1 MSGDRPTWPMI
12 WPWSDGKGNRMHW
25 RDALNSRRF
34 SVTYLLIIALLFA
47 LFGLGS
53 RTCPI
58 PSDAVICDF
67 VMRPYNLF
75 EAPHVFVFTLFSSF
89 WFHNNPD
96 HILLT
101 AALIVVFLQTAEVRI
116 GAKRTVIAVFGIH
129 ALVVVIMTLYL
140 YVGDY
145 LNPGTDWYEF
155 GLRGRNYMG
164 GSVGLFGVS
173 GVLFSQ
179 IKRPIAGALFYF
191 GFEFWN
197 AYIYEGA
204 ALYVSMGHV
213 TAFTLGFALG
223 RCWLH
228 RDGKRFKATEFN

>member
-1 MSGDRPTWPMI
+1 
-12 WPWSDGKGNRMHW
+12 
-25 RDALNSRRF
+25 
-34 SVTYLLIIALLFA
+34 
-47 LFGLGS
+47 
-53 RTCPI
+53 
-58 PSDAVICDF
+58 
-67 VMRPYNLF
+67 MRPYNLF
-75 EAPHVFVFTLFSSF
+75 EAPHIFVFTLFTSF
-89 WFHNNPD
+89 WFHNSPD

-101 AALIVVFLQTAEVRI
+101 AALILVVLQTAEIRI
-116 GAKRTVIAVFGIH
+116 GAKRAMIAVFSVH

-145 LNPGTDWYEF
+145 FNPDVDWYEF

-164 GSVGLFGVS
+164 GSIGLFGVG

-179 IKRPIAGALFYF
+179 IKRPVVGALFYF

-213 TAFTLGFALG
+213 AAFAFGFMLG
-223 RCWLH
+223 RYWLYQ
-228 RDGKRFKATEFN
+228 DGKQSKTAESN

>member
-1 MSGDRPTWPMI
+1 MI

-25 RDALNSRRF
+25 RDVLNSRRF

>member
-1 MSGDRPTWPMI
+1 
-12 WPWSDGKGNRMHW
+12 
-25 RDALNSRRF
+25 
-34 SVTYLLIIALLFA
+34 
-47 LFGLGS
+47 
-53 RTCPI
+53 
-58 PSDAVICDF
+58 
-67 VMRPYNLF
+67 
-75 EAPHVFVFTLFSSF
+75 
-89 WFHNNPD
+89 
-96 HILLT
+96 
-101 AALIVVFLQTAEVRI
+101 
-116 GAKRTVIAVFGIH
+116 
-129 ALVVVIMTLYL
+129 
-140 YVGDY
+140 
-145 LNPGTDWYEF
+145 
-155 GLRGRNYMG
+155 MG

-213 TAFTLGFALG
+213 TAFTLGFVLG

>member
-1 MSGDRPTWPMI
+1 MI

-25 RDALNSRRF
+25 RDVLNSRRF

-101 AALIVVFLQTAEVRI
+101 AALIVVFLQTAEIRI
-116 GAKRTVIAVFGIH
+116 GTKRAMIAVFGIH

-140 YVGDY
+140 YAGDY

-197 AYIYEGA
+197 AYIDEGA

-213 TAFTLGFALG
+213 TAFTLGFVLG

>member
-1 MSGDRPTWPMI
+1 
-12 WPWSDGKGNRMHW
+12 
-25 RDALNSRRF
+25 
-34 SVTYLLIIALLFA
+34 
-47 LFGLGS
+47 
-53 RTCPI
+53 
-58 PSDAVICDF
+58 
-67 VMRPYNLF
+67 MRPYNLF

-101 AALIVVFLQTAEVRI
+101 AALIVVFLQTAEIRI
-116 GAKRTVIAVFGIH
+116 GAKRAMIAMFGIH

-145 LNPGTDWYEF
+145 LNPETDWYEF

-179 IKRPIAGALFYF
+179 IKRPVAGALFYF

>member
-1 MSGDRPTWPMI
+1 MI
-12 WPWSDGKGNRMHW
+12 WPWNDGKGNRMHW
-25 RDALNSRRF
+25 RDVLKSRRF
-34 SVTYLLIIALLFA
+34 SVSYLLIIALLFA

-53 RTCPI
+53 RHCPI
-58 PSDAVICDF
+58 SSDAVICNF

-75 EAPHVFVFTLFSSF
+75 EAPHIFVFTLFTSF
-89 WFHNNPD
+89 WFHNSPD

-101 AALIVVFLQTAEVRI
+101 AALILVVLQTAEIRI
-116 GAKRTVIAVFGIH
+116 GAKRAMIAVFSVH

-145 LNPGTDWYEF
+145 LNPDVDWYEF

-164 GSVGLFGVS
+164 GSIGLFGVG

-179 IKRPIAGALFYF
+179 IKRPVVGALFYF

-213 TAFTLGFALG
+213 AAFAFGFMFG
-223 RCWLH
+223 RYWLH
-228 RDGKRFKATEFN
+228 QDGKQSKTAEFN

>member
-1 MSGDRPTWPMI
+1 MSGDRPAWPMI
-12 WPWSDGKGNRMHW
+12 WPWNDGKGNRMHW
-25 RDALNSRRF
+25 RDVLKSRRF
-34 SVTYLLIIALLFA
+34 SVSYLVIIALLFA

-53 RTCPI
+53 RHCPI
-58 PSDAVICDF
+58 SSDAVICNF

-75 EAPHVFVFTLFSSF
+75 EAPHIFVFTLFTSF
-89 WFHNNPD
+89 WFHNSPD

-101 AALIVVFLQTAEVRI
+101 AALILVVLQTAEIRI
-116 GAKRTVIAVFGIH
+116 GAKRAMIAVFSVH

-145 LNPGTDWYEF
+145 FNPDVDWYEF

-164 GSVGLFGVS
+164 GSIGLFGVG

-179 IKRPIAGALFYF
+179 IKRPVVGALFYF

-213 TAFTLGFALG
+213 AAFAFGFMLG
-223 RCWLH
+223 RYWLH
-228 RDGKRFKATEFN
+228 QDGKQSKTVEFN

>member
-1 MSGDRPTWPMI
+1 
-12 WPWSDGKGNRMHW
+12 MHW
-25 RDALNSRRF
+25 RDVLNSRRF

-58 PSDAVICDF
+58 PSDEVICDF

-101 AALIVVFLQTAEVRI
+101 AALIVVFLQTAEIRI
-116 GAKRTVIAVFGIH
+116 GTKRAMIAVFGIH

-140 YVGDY
+140 YAGDY
-145 LNPGTDWYEF
+145 LNPETDWYEF

>member
-1 MSGDRPTWPMI
+1 MSGERPTWPMI
-12 WPWSDGKGNRMHW
+12 WPWNDGKGNRMHW
-25 RDALNSRRF
+25 RDVLKSRRF
-34 SVTYLLIIALLFA
+34 SVSYLVIIALLFA

-53 RTCPI
+53 RHCPI
-58 PSDAVICDF
+58 SSDAIICNF

-75 EAPHVFVFTLFSSF
+75 EAPHIFVFTLFTSF
-89 WFHNNPD
+89 WFHNSPD

-101 AALIVVFLQTAEVRI
+101 AALILVVLQTAEIRI
-116 GAKRTVIAVFGIH
+116 GAKRAMIAVFSVH

-145 LNPGTDWYEF
+145 LNPDVDWYEF

-164 GSVGLFGVS
+164 GSIGLFGVG

-179 IKRPIAGALFYF
+179 IKRPVVGALFYF

-213 TAFTLGFALG
+213 AAFAFGFMLG
-223 RCWLH
+223 RYWLH
-228 RDGKRFKATEFN
+228 QDGKQSKTVEFN

>member
-1 MSGDRPTWPMI
+1 MI
-12 WPWSDGKGNRMHW
+12 WPWNDGKGNRMHW
-25 RDALNSRRF
+25 RDVLKSRRF
-34 SVTYLLIIALLFA
+34 SVSYLVIIALLFA

-53 RTCPI
+53 RHCPI
-58 PSDAVICDF
+58 SSDAIICNF

-75 EAPHVFVFTLFSSF
+75 EAPHIFVFTLFTSF
-89 WFHNNPD
+89 WFHNSPD

-101 AALIVVFLQTAEVRI
+101 AALILVVLQTAEIRI
-116 GAKRTVIAVFGIH
+116 GAKRAMIAVFSVH

-145 LNPGTDWYEF
+145 LNPDVDWYEF

-164 GSVGLFGVS
+164 GSIGLFGVG
-173 GVLFSQ
+173 GVLFSE
-179 IKRPIAGALFYF
+179 IKRPVVGALFYF

-213 TAFTLGFALG
+213 AAFAFGFMLG
-223 RCWLH
+223 RYWLH
-228 RDGKRFKATEFN
+228 QDGKQSKTAEFN

>member
-1 MSGDRPTWPMI
+1 
-12 WPWSDGKGNRMHW
+12 MHW
-25 RDALNSRRF
+25 RDGLNSRRF

-101 AALIVVFLQTAEVRI
+101 AALIVVFLQTAEIRI
-116 GAKRTVIAVFGIH
+116 GTKRAMIAVFGIH

-140 YVGDY
+140 YAGDY

-179 IKRPIAGALFYF
+179 IKRPVAGALFYF

-213 TAFTLGFALG
+213 TAFTLGFVLG

-228 RDGKRFKATEFN
+228 RDGKRFEATEFN

>member
-1 MSGDRPTWPMI
+1 
-12 WPWSDGKGNRMHW
+12 MHW

-140 YVGDY
+140 YAGDY
-145 LNPGTDWYEF
+145 LNPETDWYEF

-179 IKRPIAGALFYF
+179 IKRPVAGALFYF

>member
-1 MSGDRPTWPMI
+1 MSGDRPTWPML
-12 WPWSDGKGNRMHW
+12 WPWNDGKGNRMHW
-25 RDALNSRRF
+25 RDVLKSRRF
-34 SVTYLLIIALLFA
+34 SVSYLVIIALLFA

-53 RTCPI
+53 RHCPI
-58 PSDAVICDF
+58 SSDAVICNF

-75 EAPHVFVFTLFSSF
+75 EAPHIFVFTLFTSF
-89 WFHNNPD
+89 WFPNSPD

-101 AALIVVFLQTAEVRI
+101 AALILVVLQTAEIRI
-116 GAKRTVIAVFGIH
+116 GAKRAMIAVFSVH

-145 LNPGTDWYEF
+145 LNPDVDWYEF

-164 GSVGLFGVS
+164 GSIGLFGVG

-179 IKRPIAGALFYF
+179 IKRPVVGALFYF

-213 TAFTLGFALG
+213 AAFAFGFMLG
-223 RCWLH
+223 RYWLH
-228 RDGKRFKATEFN
+228 QDGKQSKTAESN

>member
-1 MSGDRPTWPMI
+1 
-12 WPWSDGKGNRMHW
+12 MHW

-101 AALIVVFLQTAEVRI
+101 AALIVVFLQTAEIRI
-116 GAKRTVIAVFGIH
+116 GAKRAMIAMFGIH

-140 YVGDY
+140 YAGDY
-145 LNPGTDWYEF
+145 LNPETDWYEF

-213 TAFTLGFALG
+213 TAFTLGFVLG

>member
-1 MSGDRPTWPMI
+1 MI

-101 AALIVVFLQTAEVRI
+101 AALILVVLQTAEVRI

-145 LNPGTDWYEF
+145 LNPETDWYEF

-213 TAFTLGFALG
+213 AAFAFGFMLG
-223 RCWLH
+223 RYWLH
-228 RDGKRFKATEFN
+228 QDGKQSKTAEFN

>member
-1 MSGDRPTWPMI
+1 
-12 WPWSDGKGNRMHW
+12 MHW
-25 RDALNSRRF
+25 RDVLNSRRF

-101 AALIVVFLQTAEVRI
+101 AALIVVFLQTAEIRI
-116 GAKRTVIAVFGIH
+116 GAKRAMIAMFGIH

-179 IKRPIAGALFYF
+179 IKRPVAGALFYF

>member
-1 MSGDRPTWPMI
+1 MI

-25 RDALNSRRF
+25 RDVLNSRRF
-34 SVTYLLIIALLFA
+34 SVIYLLIIALLFA

-101 AALIVVFLQTAEVRI
+101 AALIVVFLQTAEIRI
-116 GAKRTVIAVFGIH
+116 GTKRAMIAVFGIH

-140 YVGDY
+140 YAGDY

-213 TAFTLGFALG
+213 TAFTLGFVLG

>member
-1 MSGDRPTWPMI
+1 
-12 WPWSDGKGNRMHW
+12 MHW
-25 RDALNSRRF
+25 RDVLNSRRF

-101 AALIVVFLQTAEVRI
+101 AALILVVLQTAEVRI

-145 LNPGTDWYEF
+145 LNPETDWYEF

-213 TAFTLGFALG
+213 AAFAFGFMLG
-223 RCWLH
+223 RYWLH
-228 RDGKRFKATEFN
+228 QDGKQSKTAEFN

>member
-1 MSGDRPTWPMI
+1 
-12 WPWSDGKGNRMHW
+12 MHW
-25 RDALNSRRF
+25 RNVLNSRRF

-58 PSDAVICDF
+58 PSDEVICDF

-101 AALIVVFLQTAEVRI
+101 AALIVVFLQTAEIRI
-116 GAKRTVIAVFGIH
+116 GTKRAMIAVFGIH

-140 YVGDY
+140 YAGDY

>member
-12 WPWSDGKGNRMHW
+12 WPWNDGKGNRMHW
-25 RDALNSRRF
+25 RDVLKSRRF
-34 SVTYLLIIALLFA
+34 SVSYLVIIALLFA

-53 RTCPI
+53 RHCPI
-58 PSDAVICDF
+58 SSDAVICNF

-75 EAPHVFVFTLFSSF
+75 EAPHIFVFTLFTSF
-89 WFHNNPD
+89 WFHNSPD

-101 AALIVVFLQTAEVRI
+101 AALILVVLQTAEIRI
-116 GAKRTVIAVFGIH
+116 GAKRAMIAVFSVH

-145 LNPGTDWYEF
+145 LNPDVDWYEF

-164 GSVGLFGVS
+164 GSIGLFGVG

-179 IKRPIAGALFYF
+179 IKRPVVGALFYF

-213 TAFTLGFALG
+213 AAFAFGFMLG
-223 RCWLH
+223 RYWLH
-228 RDGKRFKATEFN
+228 QDGKQSKTVEFN

>member
-101 AALIVVFLQTAEVRI
+101 AALILVVLQTAEVRI
-116 GAKRTVIAVFGIH
+116 GTKRTVIAVFGIH

-145 LNPGTDWYEF
+145 LNPETDWYEF

-173 GVLFSQ
+173 GVLFSE

-213 TAFTLGFALG
+213 AAFAFGFMLG
-223 RCWLH
+223 RYWLH
-228 RDGKRFKATEFN
+228 QDGKQSKTAEFN

>member
-1 MSGDRPTWPMI
+1 
-12 WPWSDGKGNRMHW
+12 MHW
-25 RDALNSRRF
+25 RDVLKSRRF
-34 SVTYLLIIALLFA
+34 SVSYLVIIALLFA

-53 RTCPI
+53 RHCPI
-58 PSDAVICDF
+58 SSDAVICNF

-75 EAPHVFVFTLFSSF
+75 EAPHIFVFTLFTSF
-89 WFHNNPD
+89 WFHNSPD

-101 AALIVVFLQTAEVRI
+101 AALILVVLQTAEIRI
-116 GAKRTVIAVFGIH
+116 GAKRAMIAVFSVH

-145 LNPGTDWYEF
+145 LNPDVDWYEF

-164 GSVGLFGVS
+164 GSIGLFGVG

-179 IKRPIAGALFYF
+179 IKRPVVGALFYF

-213 TAFTLGFALG
+213 AAFAFGFMLG
-223 RCWLH
+223 RYWLYQ
-228 RDGKRFKATEFN
+228 DGKQSKTAEFN

>member
-12 WPWSDGKGNRMHW
+12 WPWSDGKGNRMNW
-25 RDALNSRRF
+25 RDVLNSRRF
-34 SVTYLLIIALLFA
+34 SVIYLLIIALLFA

-101 AALIVVFLQTAEVRI
+101 AALIVVFLQTAEIRI
-116 GAKRTVIAVFGIH
+116 GTKRAMIAVFGIH

-140 YVGDY
+140 YAGDY

-179 IKRPIAGALFYF
+179 IKRPVAGALFYF

-213 TAFTLGFALG
+213 TAFTLGFVLG

>member
-1 MSGDRPTWPMI
+1 
-12 WPWSDGKGNRMHW
+12 MHW
-25 RDALNSRRF
+25 RDVLNSRRF

-129 ALVVVIMTLYL
+129 ALVVVVMTLYL

-145 LNPGTDWYEF
+145 LNPETDWYEF

-179 IKRPIAGALFYF
+179 IKRPVAGALFYF

>member
-1 MSGDRPTWPMI
+1 MI
-12 WPWSDGKGNRMHW
+12 WPWNDGKGNRMHW
-25 RDALNSRRF
+25 RDVLKSRRF
-34 SVTYLLIIALLFA
+34 SVSYLVIIALLFA

-53 RTCPI
+53 RHCPI
-58 PSDAVICDF
+58 SSDAVICNF

-75 EAPHVFVFTLFSSF
+75 EAPHIFVFTLFTSF
-89 WFHNNPD
+89 WFHNSPD

-101 AALIVVFLQTAEVRI
+101 AALILVVLQTAEIRI
-116 GAKRTVIAVFGIH
+116 GAKRAMIAVFSVH

-140 YVGDY
+140 YVCDY
-145 LNPGTDWYEF
+145 FNRDVDWYEF

-164 GSVGLFGVS
+164 GSIGLFGVG

-179 IKRPIAGALFYF
+179 IKRPVVGALFYF

-197 AYIYEGA
+197 AYLYEGA

-213 TAFTLGFALG
+213 AAFAFGFMLG
-223 RCWLH
+223 RYWLH
-228 RDGKRFKATEFN
+228 QDGKQSKTAEFN

>member
-12 WPWSDGKGNRMHW
+12 WPWNDGKGNRMHW
-25 RDALNSRRF
+25 RDVLKSRRF
-34 SVTYLLIIALLFA
+34 SVSYLVIIALLFA

-53 RTCPI
+53 RHCPI
-58 PSDAVICDF
+58 SSDAVICNF

-75 EAPHVFVFTLFSSF
+75 EAPHIFVFTLFTSF
-89 WFHNNPD
+89 WFHNSPD

-101 AALIVVFLQTAEVRI
+101 AALILVVLHTAEIRI
-116 GAKRTVIAVFGIH
+116 GAKRAMIAVFSVH

-145 LNPGTDWYEF
+145 LNPDVDWYEF

-164 GSVGLFGVS
+164 GSIGLFGVG

-179 IKRPIAGALFYF
+179 IKRPVVGALFYF

-213 TAFTLGFALG
+213 AAFAFGFMLG
-223 RCWLH
+223 RYWLH
-228 RDGKRFKATEFN
+228 QDGKQSKTAEFN

>member
-1 MSGDRPTWPMI
+1 MI

-145 LNPGTDWYEF
+145 LNPETDWYEF

-179 IKRPIAGALFYF
+179 IKRPVAGALFYF

>member
-1 MSGDRPTWPMI
+1 
-12 WPWSDGKGNRMHW
+12 MHW

-145 LNPGTDWYEF
+145 LNPETDWYEF

-179 IKRPIAGALFYF
+179 IKRPVAGALFYF

>member
-1 MSGDRPTWPMI
+1 MI
-12 WPWSDGKGNRMHW
+12 WPWSDGKGNRMNW
-25 RDALNSRRF
+25 RDVLNSRRF
-34 SVTYLLIIALLFA
+34 SVIYLLIIALLFA

-101 AALIVVFLQTAEVRI
+101 AALIVVFLQTAEIRI
-116 GAKRTVIAVFGIH
+116 GTKRAMIAVFGIH

-140 YVGDY
+140 YAGDY

>member
-1 MSGDRPTWPMI
+1 MI
-12 WPWSDGKGNRMHW
+12 WPWNDGKGNRMHW
-25 RDALNSRRF
+25 RDVLKSRRF
-34 SVTYLLIIALLFA
+34 SVSYLVIIALLFA

-53 RTCPI
+53 RHCPI
-58 PSDAVICDF
+58 SSDAVICNF

-75 EAPHVFVFTLFSSF
+75 EAPHIFVFTLFTSF
-89 WFHNNPD
+89 WFHNSPD

-101 AALIVVFLQTAEVRI
+101 AALILVVLQTAEIRI
-116 GAKRTVIAVFGIH
+116 GAKRAMIAVFSVH

-145 LNPGTDWYEF
+145 LNPDVDWYEF

-164 GSVGLFGVS
+164 GSIGLFGVG

-179 IKRPIAGALFYF
+179 IKRPVVGALFYF

-213 TAFTLGFALG
+213 AAFAFGFMLG
-223 RCWLH
+223 RYWLH
-228 RDGKRFKATEFN
+228 QDGKQSKTAEFN

>member
-1 MSGDRPTWPMI
+1 MI
-12 WPWSDGKGNRMHW
+12 WPWNDGKGNRMHW
-25 RDALNSRRF
+25 RDVLKSRRF
-34 SVTYLLIIALLFA
+34 SVSYLLIIALLFA

-53 RTCPI
+53 RHCPI
-58 PSDAVICDF
+58 SSDAVICNF

-75 EAPHVFVFTLFSSF
+75 EAPHIFVFTLFTSF
-89 WFHNNPD
+89 WFHNSPD

-101 AALIVVFLQTAEVRI
+101 AALILVVLQTAEIRI
-116 GAKRTVIAVFGIH
+116 GAKRAMIAVFSVH

-145 LNPGTDWYEF
+145 LNPDVDWYEF

-164 GSVGLFGVS
+164 GSIGLFGVG

-179 IKRPIAGALFYF
+179 IKRPVVGALFYF

-213 TAFTLGFALG
+213 AAFTFGFMLG
-223 RCWLH
+223 RYWLH
-228 RDGKRFKATEFN
+228 QDGKQSKTAESN

>member
-1 MSGDRPTWPMI
+1 
-12 WPWSDGKGNRMHW
+12 MHW
-25 RDALNSRRF
+25 RDVLNSRRF

-101 AALIVVFLQTAEVRI
+101 AALIVVFLQTAEIRI

-228 RDGKRFKATEFN
+228 QDGKRFKATEFN

>member
-12 WPWSDGKGNRMHW
+12 WPWSDGNGNRMHW
-25 RDALNSRRF
+25 RDVLNSRRF

-179 IKRPIAGALFYF
+179 IKRPVAGALFYF

>member
-1 MSGDRPTWPMI
+1 
-12 WPWSDGKGNRMHW
+12 MHW
-25 RDALNSRRF
+25 RDVLNSRRF
-34 SVTYLLIIALLFA
+34 SVIYLLIIALLFA

-101 AALIVVFLQTAEVRI
+101 AALIVVFLQTAEIRI
-116 GAKRTVIAVFGIH
+116 GTKRAMIAVFGIH

-213 TAFTLGFALG
+213 TAFTLGFVLG

>member
-1 MSGDRPTWPMI
+1 MI
-12 WPWSDGKGNRMHW
+12 WPWNDGKGNRMHW
-25 RDALNSRRF
+25 RDVLKSRRF
-34 SVTYLLIIALLFA
+34 SVSYLVIIALLFA

-53 RTCPI
+53 RHCPI
-58 PSDAVICDF
+58 SSDAVICNF

-75 EAPHVFVFTLFSSF
+75 EAPHIFVFTLFTSF
-89 WFHNNPD
+89 WFHNSPD

-101 AALIVVFLQTAEVRI
+101 AALILVVLQTAEIRI
-116 GAKRTVIAVFGIH
+116 GAKRAMIAVFSVH

-145 LNPGTDWYEF
+145 LNPDVDWYEF

-164 GSVGLFGVS
+164 GSIGLFGVG

-179 IKRPIAGALFYF
+179 IKRPVVGALFYF

-213 TAFTLGFALG
+213 AAFAFGFMLG
-223 RCWLH
+223 RYWLH
-228 RDGKRFKATEFN
+228 QDGKQSKTVEFN

>member
-1 MSGDRPTWPMI
+1 
-12 WPWSDGKGNRMHW
+12 MHW
-25 RDALNSRRF
+25 RDVLNSRRF

-58 PSDAVICDF
+58 PSDEVICDF

-101 AALIVVFLQTAEVRI
+101 AALIVVFLQTAEIRI
-116 GAKRTVIAVFGIH
+116 GTKRAMIAVFGIH

-140 YVGDY
+140 YAGDY
-145 LNPGTDWYEF
+145 LNPETDWYEF

-179 IKRPIAGALFYF
+179 IKRPVAGALFYF

>member
-1 MSGDRPTWPMI
+1 
-12 WPWSDGKGNRMHW
+12 MHW
-25 RDALNSRRF
+25 RDVLNSRRF

-58 PSDAVICDF
+58 PSDEVICDF

-101 AALIVVFLQTAEVRI
+101 AALIVVFLQTAEIRI
-116 GAKRTVIAVFGIH
+116 GTKRAMIAVFGIH

-140 YVGDY
+140 YAGDY
-145 LNPGTDWYEF
+145 LNPETDWYEF

-213 TAFTLGFALG
+213 TAFTLGFVLG

>member
-12 WPWSDGKGNRMHW
+12 WPWNDGKGNRMHW
-25 RDALNSRRF
+25 RDVLKSRRF
-34 SVTYLLIIALLFA
+34 SVSYLVIIALLFA

-53 RTCPI
+53 RHCPI
-58 PSDAVICDF
+58 SSDAVICNF

-75 EAPHVFVFTLFSSF
+75 EAPHIFVFTLFTSF
-89 WFHNNPD
+89 WFHNSPD

-101 AALIVVFLQTAEVRI
+101 AALILVVLQTAEIRI
-116 GAKRTVIAVFGIH
+116 GAKRAMIAVFSVH

-145 LNPGTDWYEF
+145 LNPDVDWYEF

-164 GSVGLFGVS
+164 GSIGLFGVG

-179 IKRPIAGALFYF
+179 IKRPVVGARFYF

-213 TAFTLGFALG
+213 AAFAFGFMLG
-223 RCWLH
+223 RYWLYQ
-228 RDGKRFKATEFN
+228 DGKQSKTAESN

>member
-1 MSGDRPTWPMI
+1 
-12 WPWSDGKGNRMHW
+12 MHW
-25 RDALNSRRF
+25 RDVLNSRRF

-101 AALIVVFLQTAEVRI
+101 AALIVVFLQTAEIRI
-116 GAKRTVIAVFGIH
+116 GTKRAMIAVFGIH

-140 YVGDY
+140 YAGDY

-213 TAFTLGFALG
+213 TAFTLGFVLG

-228 RDGKRFKATEFN
+228 RDGKRFEATEFN

>member
-1 MSGDRPTWPMI
+1 
-12 WPWSDGKGNRMHW
+12 MHW
-25 RDALNSRRF
+25 RDVLNSRRF
-34 SVTYLLIIALLFA
+34 SVIYLLIIALLFA

-58 PSDAVICDF
+58 PSDEVICDF

-101 AALIVVFLQTAEVRI
+101 AALIVVFLQTAEIRI
-116 GAKRTVIAVFGIH
+116 GTKRAMIAVFGIH

-140 YVGDY
+140 YAGDY
-145 LNPGTDWYEF
+145 LNPETDWYEF

-179 IKRPIAGALFYF
+179 IKRPVAGALFYF